1 MRGRGVGTIL
11 ALATVVLGGAALGFA
26 VLRSAAVDDRRD
38 RPALAQALWPGHPAI
53 RTDRALLAIGQAAAR
68 GHPAPP
74 AVRREVPRIA
84 ASAPLN
90 PEPFLIGGAIAQAE
104 GRELAAERL
113 LVAARDRDPRSRGAR
128 FLLAERYL
136 RTGRI
141 ADGLIEMH
149 SLVSLQ
155 SRGAEAFGPA
165 LVAYAATPG
174 AVPQLRRFFRRYPHV
189 EAGVLSVLAADAANA
204 DLVLALASNVRDPT
218 PDWRGTLVAA
228 LASAGQFAKAQS
240 VWSRLAGVRAGT
252 GLFNPAFADLPAP
265 PPFDWS
271 FPQSGEGVA
280 EPDGRGRLG
289 ILYYGRARV
298 VLASQLL
305 RLPPGNYRLA
315 MAVERARGSKGALR
329 WVLRCVPG
337 QTVLKEILVE
347 PESSAGDFAVPAGCE
362 AQWLELTGVPGD
374 VPETSELAI
383 TALRL
388 VPGSAA

>member
-1 MRGRGVGTIL
+1 MPGRGVGRNL
-11 ALATVVLGGAALGFA
+11 AFAAVLLGGAALGFA
-26 VLRSAAVDDRRD
+26 VLRSAAVDDRRE
-38 RPALAQALWPGHPAI
+38 RPALAQALWPGHPAV
-53 RTDRALLAIGQAAAR
+53 RTDQALLAIGEAAAH
-68 GHPAPP
+68 GQPAPP
-74 AVRREVPRIA
+74 AVRRQVARIA

-90 PEPFLIGGAIAQAE
+90 PEPFLIAGAIAQAE
-104 GRELAAERL
+104 GREPAAERL

-136 RTGRI
+136 RTGRV
-141 ADGLIEMH
+141 ADGLIAMH
-149 SLVSLQ
+149 ALVSLQ

-174 AVPQLRRFFRRYPHV
+174 AVPQLRRFFRRYPHI
-189 EAGVLSVLAADAANA
+189 EAGVLSVLAVDPANA
-204 DLVLALASNVRDPT
+204 DLVLALASNVRDPN

-228 LASAGQFAKAQS
+228 LAGAGQFAKAQAI
-240 VWSRLAGVRAGT
+240 WSRLAGVRPGT

-289 ILYYGRARV
+289 ILYYGRSKAV
-298 VLASQLL
+298 FASQLL
-305 RLPPGNYRLA
+305 RLPPGKYRLA

-329 WVLRCVPG
+329 WVLRCAPG
-337 QTVLKEILVE
+337 QTVLMEISVE
-347 PESSAGDFAVPAGCE
+347 PAGSAGDFTVPAGCE
-362 AQWLELTGVPGD
+362 AQWLELIGVPGD

-383 TALRL
+383 TGLRL
-388 VPGSAA
+388 VPGGAA